1 MCPFPLTSTTIDAS
15 LQFCYVSTRYFLEV
29 QALKRRTA
37 STTRSG
43 RSRRKPLTKKGLVP
57 AGKPQL
63 VVPDPDAP
71 AKQQQLKLY
80 EEALKHFQE
89 QKYHR
94 AKQVLERVVEGPSK
108 ELSER
113 ARMHLRI
120 CEQRISRA
128 PAVALKS
135 AEDYYSQGVALMNL
149 GRWDEAREYLDRAH
163 KAAPKAD
170 HIVYAIAALDC
181 LTGEADSAMANLKI
195 AIQLR
200 PENRY
205 HARNDEDFSFLQ
217 EDPRFTELLYP
228 EREGS
233 AG

>member
-1 MCPFPLTSTTIDAS
+1 M
-15 LQFCYVSTRYFLEV
+15 
-29 QALKRRTA
+29 KRRA
-37 STTRSG
+37 VRTTRSPG
-43 RSRRKPLTKKGLVP
+43 SSHKLLKNKGLATAKAKSKAKATP
-57 AGKPQL
+57 
-63 VVPDPDAP
+63 PDPLAP
-71 AKQQQLKLY
+71 AKQAQLKFY
-80 EEALKHFQE
+80 EEALKYFQQ
-89 QKYHR
+89 QKFHR
-94 AKQVLERVVEGPSK
+94 AKELLARVVEGPSR
-108 ELSER
+108 ELSDR
-113 ARMHLRI
+113 AQVHLRI
-120 CEQRISRA
+120 CDQRIARMPA
-128 PAVALKS
+128 PALKS
-135 AEDYYSQGVALMNL
+135 AEDHYTQGVALMNL
-149 GRWDEAREYLDRAH
+149 GRWDEAREHLDRAR

-181 LTGEADSAMANLKI
+181 LTGEADSAMENLKV